1 MDVRCGSRSP
11 NIGMLTGAEALGGGE
26 AGVLRQVLV
35 IEDDRDIAELVKI
48 HVEELNCR
56 VTLAHDGV
64 AGLAQAES
72 GSFHLVILD
81 LMLPGLDG
89 LEITR
94 RLRAKT
100 DYTPLLMLTA
110 KSSELERVLGLEMG
124 ADDYLTKPFSVLEL
138 SARVKAILR
147 RMDKLPASSRADAAE
162 VLEAG
167 PLRIDV
173 KRRSVQV
180 LGKPVELTAKEFDLL
195 LFFAQNPGRVYNREQ
210 LLNQVW
216 GYSHS
221 GYEHTVNSH
230 INRLRA
236 KIEPDPSNPKLML
249 TVWGVGY
256 KFNELLAKKT

>member
-1 MDVRCGSRSP
+1 MVRR
-11 NIGMLTGAEALGGGE
+11 
-26 AGVLRQVLV
+26 VLV
-35 IEDDRDIAELVKI
+35 IEDDRDIARLVRI

-56 VTLAHDGV
+56 VTVVHDGV
-64 AGLAQAES
+64 AGLAEAES

-81 LMLPGLDG
+81 LMLPGMDG

-94 RLRAKT
+94 RLRARA

-147 RMDKLPASSRADAAE
+147 RMEKFSAPSRDDTGR
-162 VLEAG
+162 VLETG
-167 PLRIDV
+167 SLKIDID
-173 KRRSVQV
+173 RRSVHV
-180 LGKPVELTAKEFDLL
+180 RGKPVELTAKEFDLL
-195 LFFAQNPGRVYNREQ
+195 LFFAQNPGRVYTREQ

-236 KIEPDPSNPKLML
+236 KVEDSPANPELML

-256 KFNELLAKKT
+256 KFNELAAKKAQ

>member
-1 MDVRCGSRSP
+1 
-11 NIGMLTGAEALGGGE
+11 ML
-26 AGVLRQVLV
+26 RRVLV
-35 IEDDRDIAELVKI
+35 IEDDRDIAQLVRI

-64 AGLAQAES
+64 AGFAQAES
-72 GSFHLVILD
+72 GAFHLVILD
-81 LMLPGLDG
+81 LMLPGIDG

-94 RLRAKT
+94 RLRARA

-147 RMDKLPASSRADAAE
+147 RMDKLPAGVASNADRI
-162 VLEAG
+162 LEAG
-167 PLRIDV
+167 PLKIDV
-173 KRRSVQV
+173 GRRSVHV
-180 LGKPVELTAKEFDLL
+180 RGEPVELTAKEFDLL
-195 LFFAQNPGRVYNREQ
+195 LFFAQNPGRVYTREQ

-236 KIEPDPSNPKLML
+236 KIEADPSDPQLML

-256 KFNELLAKKT
+256 KYSESPG

>member
-1 MDVRCGSRSP
+1 
-11 NIGMLTGAEALGGGE
+11 ML
-26 AGVLRQVLV
+26 RRVLV
-35 IEDDRDIAELVKI
+35 IEDDRDIARLVKM

-56 VTLAHDGV
+56 VTIAHDGV
-64 AGLAQAES
+64 AGLAEAES
-72 GSFHLVILD
+72 GCFHLVILD
-81 LMLPGLDG
+81 LMLPGMDG

-94 RLRAKT
+94 RLRARAE
-100 DYTPLLMLTA
+100 YTPLLMLTA

-124 ADDYLTKPFSVLEL
+124 ADDYLTKPFSILEL

-147 RMDKLPASSRADAAE
+147 RVEKLSAPSRDDADR
-162 VLEAG
+162 VLETG
-167 PLRIDV
+167 SLKIDID
-173 KRRSVQV
+173 RRSVHV
-180 LGKPVELTAKEFDLL
+180 RGKPVELTAKEFDLL
-195 LFFAQNPGRVYNREQ
+195 LFFARNPGRVYTREQ

-236 KIEPDPSNPKLML
+236 KVEDNPADPELML

-256 KFNELLAKKT
+256 KFNELLAGKA

>member
-100 DYTPLLMLTA
+100 DPHSPPRYRTNGVVSNMPEFQEAFHCKPQSAMVNQNRC
-110 KSSELERVLGLEMG
+110 RV
-124 ADDYLTKPFSVLEL
+124 
-138 SARVKAILR
+138 
-147 RMDKLPASSRADAAE
+147 
-162 VLEAG
+162 
-167 PLRIDV
+167 
-173 KRRSVQV
+173 
-180 LGKPVELTAKEFDLL
+180 
-195 LFFAQNPGRVYNREQ
+195 
-210 LLNQVW
+210 W
-216 GYSHS
+216 
-221 GYEHTVNSH
+221 
-230 INRLRA
+230 
-236 KIEPDPSNPKLML
+236 
-249 TVWGVGY
+249 
-256 KFNELLAKKT
+256 